1 MDVNDNELLALET
14 VHLFVELLE
23 SYFSNVCELDIVFN
37 FNKVRLQSPPRS
49 AVIKYTKYEVVG
61 DGRARCGFLPSPGDG
76 LCLSPPSG
84 VDIASSPRPS
94 LEACTHGARK
104 SW

>member
-37 FNKVRLQSPPRS
+37 FNKVGLTRCTRYLVLFLGSNLKVEMALYLVS
-49 AVIKYTKYEVVG
+49 LSL
-61 DGRARCGFLPSPGDG
+61 GRTSEKLKGTGSRGGT
-76 LCLSPPSG
+76 SG
-84 VDIASSPRPS
+84 R
-94 LEACTHGARK
+94 
-104 SW
+104 